1 MERQK
6 IALSNFLLEIC
17 PALLN
22 CSRPSLQSL
31 LAKEGDHTLHTFLID
46 QQQQVLVVGREP
58 VSKQKPGKSGSGGAA
73 GAGDAATAPGGAG
86 EDGAAA
92 APALEENEDEEDE
105 QYRLFVDLGFAAHS
119 LGRASSVAFLKRPGF
134 SLEEQTAP
142 AEGDGGA
149 AAQDGGAGGATQ
161 RKTIGQQLAVLR
173 CGFGDDGESSL
184 DVTQLYMQRGLAP
197 MLHVALTQKDL
208 ETGAGAQAGGAGA
221 NGSSAGPQAGGVGG
235 CEESGEGTAAAKVA
249 ASSVHQTV
257 NKKMA
262 ELLMAVQQAQQ
273 NVDIPLIQ
281 LAVDPVIEEA
291 VRRAQAEG
299 RRATVEDIGEKLH
312 DTGYLI
318 ALQNHVNRWIKD
330 IQKVCRMQRD
340 ASTGSAAEEVSYW
353 VGMERAISHVEDQL
367 KTPEAELTLQ
377 VLKQTRKVFATMT
390 FEQDAG
396 LKQASD
402 MVANVNVLI
411 RDFPVNDLLGATS
424 VEQLTQAV
432 RTVFMHLRK
441 LKNATQ
447 YPLSRAYQL
456 VEALS
461 RDLSQQLVNVLSQ
474 QNLLLLGYEEFEH
487 ATGGCT
493 ELFRTW
499 EEEVRQFKEMVRDQ
513 SKKRGLSERPP
524 SKLICEHLVLQE
536 RMGELRQFRR
546 QHHRL
551 KEVISKVLA
560 SNAGGDLSAQKEVA
574 GAYELMQTVD
584 VLDVS
589 RTGQEAWEAARKAYD
604 DRIDRVE
611 SQITARLRDR
621 LGASTTSGEM
631 FRVFSQFNALFFRPR
646 VRGAIQEYQ
655 TTLIQQVK
663 QDLRKLQAS
672 FLDGHQKVETLTM
685 AEVRDMAPVAG
696 SIVWAKQLE
705 RKLEGLVGRIED
717 VLGRGWEQHV
727 EGQRLR
733 QDIDAFKARLS
744 QNELFDSWLRV
755 VKDEKRLDA
764 SDRIFVIRIMGG
776 RGLELDVNFDPEIL
790 ALFKEVRLLNTL
802 HFRIPYS
809 VKVMADEA
817 KVLYPFVTTLRVV
830 LRTYTEACNSIEF
843 SNARAAPAN
852 MRTKSGESIIAL
864 LVAAYQRDAQQ
875 RLAEGMTLRWDADRL
890 EAYVRKLAD
899 VVYSFEGKV
908 ELGLLRHADALKDI
922 EAIRSVPL
930 DAPKETLQEMLTEV
944 QKQIEEQQLQHFS
957 NIHLWARLLDRHVE
971 LILRS
976 RVVDL
981 INEWVKQFEAWPNAG
996 TTLIKKPAMLEIQ
1009 LRNQVL
1015 QVFPPVEAAH
1025 QFWMG
1030 ELHDA
1035 IASVC
1040 LLPRLSAR
1048 SGVVVD
1054 NLYSESSDD
1063 EEDGR
1068 QAGGEAAEVSLAR
1081 RVRKDRTYRHIATQL
1096 LEPAVFFRAYDVIN
1110 VHVQKVKAYVQTWLQ
1125 YQVLWDVDVS
1135 EVIGRLSDDIET
1147 WQHLLNEIKAARSTF
1162 DTHESRE
1169 DFGATV
1175 VDHKQAQ
1182 SKLNIKYDAWHREIL
1197 HAFGQKVASRT
1208 EAFFKHLHTLLTELE
1223 EQGKA
1228 EDPTETTISAV
1239 TFLSMSEF
1247 QMEAFMNGVGA
1258 QAEELLSSL
1267 VSNLT
1272 KFLLKLQ
1279 EASKADVAWDAT
1291 VESLRASERLL
1302 ERQRFAFPSD
1312 WLWIDKVEGELET
1325 FQQLLR
1331 HQVLLVEQNRE
1342 QIVDVVRRYNERV
1355 QYRLKHLYTEWMTH
1369 RPVSSDVAPKHAIQ
1383 VLATYE
1389 TQLAQLAKQ
1398 YEFGLKA
1405 KQVLGLDDFQSA
1417 DSEHFTPQNLE
1428 DEIKDMK
1435 GVWNALGSLFADV
1448 ASLKDTPWASI
1459 VPKKVRQQL
1468 EELIEKIKK
1477 IPSRFR
1483 QYDAF
1488 EEMRNQLSAYLKL
1501 NMLITD
1507 LRTDSL
1513 KDRHWKLVMGVLKIK
1528 KPIQDVTLGTLWDA
1542 ELVTNEAA
1550 IREILVQAQ
1559 GETALEE
1566 FLRQVKD
1573 SWQERELIFVPYGTK
1588 TKLIKGWEDLFQLI
1602 EDQLAALQSMKMSPY
1617 FKVFEEE
1624 ALTWED
1630 KLNRLRSLLDS
1641 WVEVQR
1647 KWVYLQGVFTGSQ
1660 DIPMLLPQEHQRFKG
1675 IDQDF
1680 KNIMK
1685 KASTIKN
1692 VMEVAAIDDL
1702 GRQLERLS
1710 DLLSRIQKALGE
1722 YLERQ
1727 REQFA
1732 RFYFVGDEDLLEMI
1746 GSARDVKVVQRH
1758 VNKLFAGIAVLDTDP
1773 DDPTVIVGMSSKEGE
1788 SVPFVTTIP
1797 IMQYASLK
1805 DWLAAVEQQMV
1816 ATLAENLAA
1825 AIAELQRVDMPKLL
1839 AEGEAPEVVTD
1850 HPFLKWIAAFP
1861 LQVLL
1866 LALQVSWTRSVE
1878 EALQQRGADENPLA
1892 SRVLTYTVNLLGF
1905 LADRVV
1911 MDVGVTVRQR
1921 MVQIITELVHQ
1932 RDVCRVLLD
1941 QSVESKDDFR
1951 WLQYMR
1957 FYFTA
1962 PAAKALPQHSLRIA
1976 MADATLSYGFEYL
1989 GMAER
1994 LIQTPLTDKCFLT
2007 LTQALNM
2014 KLGGNPFGPA
2024 GTGKTESVKALGT
2037 ALGRYTLV
2045 FNCDETFDFNAMG
2058 RLFAGLCQVG
2068 AWGCFDE
2075 FNRLDEKI
2083 LSAVSEQI
2091 LTIQTGLR
2099 EGRPTIDLLG
2109 KSVKLS
2115 TNVGI
2120 FVTMNPGYA
2129 GRSNLPD
2136 NLKQLFRE
2144 IAMIVPD
2151 KQLIAQVTLFAQ
2163 GFRSA
2168 ERLASK
2174 IISLFDLCDRQLS
2187 KQPHYDFGL
2196 RSLKSALNSAGSL
2209 KRQWLQDRLAGAG
2222 SGVENEDPAAV
2233 AKVEEDLLLRS
2244 VCDTV
2249 VPKLVAQDVPLLRS
2263 LLAGV
2268 FPGSDISMLE
2278 EKVLCEEIERLAAL
2292 RHMHCRGEWRE
2303 KILQLYQI
2311 QKLQHGVML
2320 VGPVGT
2326 GKSAAWRVLLD
2337 AMETVDGIKGHAH
2350 LLDPKAV
2357 PKEQLYGRLDSTT
2370 LEWQDGVFTAILRKI
2385 LQQVGPTIAP
2395 KRHWIVFDGDV
2406 DPEWAENLNSVLD
2419 DNKLLTLPNGERL
2432 QIPSNVRLL
2441 FEVDTLKHATLATV
2455 SRCGMVWFSDSV
2467 LEVSTLFQHHLA
2479 AIKSGGVEAAAQGR
2493 QKKMA
2498 RGASLARGDEEG
2510 PSAEDEREAL
2520 AEREVVRT
2528 SSSSQLDG
2536 GVFGPPR
2543 SVGVGNAHLR
2553 ELAAEVWR
2561 PYFEKDGFA
2570 CQALECAMNCEHI
2583 MVPTHVRLV
2592 ESTVAL
2598 LKKGI
2603 AKLAEHQTEK
2613 KNEGV
2618 EPDDDVARSFLVR
2631 WLLLAL
2637 LWGFGGSMSLANR
2650 LKFAKDVQEIS
2661 PVRLPSALG
2670 SDDGDGGRDLT
2681 LLDFEP
2687 GVDDGEWRLWK
2698 EKVKQVD
2705 IEPHQVTDANLV
2717 IQTVDT
2723 LRHRHVVEGW
2733 LDEQRPF
2740 ILCGPPGSGKTMTLT
2755 SVLKERTDFDIAFL
2769 NFSSGTTPQVLLKT
2783 FDQYCEFT
2791 KSPNGCVVMRPT
2803 QPGKKLIVFCDECNL
2818 PLPDKYGT
2826 QSVITFM
2833 REITETGGFWR
2844 LMPQMA
2850 QGGGPWTWVRVE
2862 RVQFAGACNP
2872 PTDAGRHPMSD
2883 RFLRFAPLLFVD
2895 FPGSESLR
2903 QIYGTFNRAMLR
2915 PYPKLRAHADA
2926 LTDSMVDFY
2935 SEFSQSF
2942 TVDTQPHY
2950 IYSPRELTRWK
2961 LAMAE
2966 ALEGGGRDAG
2976 LVKSASRAVWGAE
2989 KGEGTFFAQTSIT
3002 DGGRDAQLDPEEV
3015 DVKSMVRIY
3024 IHEGLRIFSDRLVH
3038 EAERQKTDQMIDQI
3052 TLKHFDGIDS
3062 SVLQRPI
3069 IFTSLVTR
3077 RYEEVSRDELRAL
3090 LQGKLRVFNEEVF
3103 NVQLVFFNE
3112 VLDHVTRIDRVL
3124 RQPLGHLLL
3133 VGASG
3138 AGKTILTKFVAW
3150 INGLSIFQIKAGRN
3164 YNTAAFE
3171 QDLRVVMKRAAIKE
3185 EKIAFILDESNAL
3198 GPAFLERMNA
3208 LLASG
3213 EVPGLFEGDEY
3224 TALINECKAA
3234 YGAGEYLSNE
3244 SGEIFARFTRQVQRN
3259 LHIIF
3264 TMNPAN
3270 PEFYNRQATSPALF
3284 NRCVIDW
3291 FGDWHERAMLEVAK
3305 AFTAPLMLP
3314 PEGFEA
3320 DAVVGVSETI
3330 GDVQTA
3336 AQVQAE
3342 DNPVPL
3348 DPDDEARRVRLATSI
3363 VAFHAAVALSNKKLQ
3378 RSGKKS
3384 NWMTP
3389 RDFLD
3394 FLHHFVNLVGEKAD
3408 ATGEQQRHLHA
3419 GLQTLRVAEEQVAE
3433 MRAALTEKEK
3443 VLTEKNEEAEKKMG
3457 QMVEQQS
3464 EAEEKKRGAEQ
3475 LARRLDEQ
3483 TGVIEERRQVVQK
3496 QLAEVEP
3503 LLLEAAEAVTNIP
3516 KKSLDELKSMANPPA
3531 MAKIAV
3537 EAVAV
3542 LITDAG
3548 DKPLNWDDARK
3559 VLKNQ
3564 DFITK
3569 VVNFDCSN
3577 ISPVTRKRVQ
3587 TKFIHGGEWD
3597 LEKINRASKAAGPL
3611 AKWVE
3616 SSVAFVTISEQV
3628 DPLQKEIEVLEV
3640 EALKNK
3646 EELLQ
3651 QQELIGQ
3658 LEGKLQQYKKDY
3670 AQLISQ
3676 VESIK
3681 REMEDVQKKCARSM
3695 RLLQNLSS
3703 EKGRWSEQSDALQQ
3717 AGFTFVGDSLLAA
3730 AFCAYLGFFE
3740 YAHRQKLVDEWR
3752 GILKVE
3758 RVRYRADLS
3767 FVDFLSLPSER
3778 LNWVACG
3785 LPPDDLSIQNA
3796 IILKRFLRYPLIID
3810 PAGQAT
3816 NFLTQLM
3823 AAKKLTKTSFTDQNF
3838 LKALESSLRFGTTM
3852 LIQDVEKVDPILNS
3866 VLNRETHKLGGRELI
3881 TVGDAEIDLSPAF
3894 LLYLATR
3901 DPTAQFTPDLC
3912 SRVTIVNFTLTPSS
3926 LVNQCLNLILKSE
3939 RPDVDKRRTD
3949 MLKLQ
3954 GEFKVKIRELEDGLL
3969 QALSNVKGNILD
3981 DDAVLATMENLKQ
3994 QAAEVEHEAART
4006 EDVMAEVEK
4015 TSNMYLVWALAA
4027 GRIYFML
4034 LNLSVVS
4041 FLYQYDLRF
4050 FLSILSDTLRHPDL
4064 EKVGANDY
4072 QARLDFL
4079 MEKLFSTAYQRL
4091 APGLRYADR
4100 LVVGLEMTHIRAE
4113 IDLDGSVSSAEL
4125 QLLLEGTILK
4135 SNGEGEAEGL
4145 KAEERREWT
4154 EDLDGLINVEQM
4166 KALQKL
4172 AMLPFF
4178 ADLEAQMQESR
4189 AKFKAMVQS
4198 QEPEKAI
4205 PAQLFAAGAQ
4215 ADDAGGEDVA
4225 FGVGRKMTKSR
4236 WLRSLREVLLVRAL
4250 RPDRVSLLLSS
4261 LVEAVLGENFLAV
4274 PELTQATFYDLIK
4287 NQAAASV
4294 PVALVSSPGFDPS
4307 SKVTTLA
4314 AAYKQELTSIA
4325 MGSKEGFL
4333 LAEKAIGHASRQGH
4347 WVMFKN
4353 VHLSTKWLHGLEKQ
4367 LYRMQGVHPNFR
4379 IFLTME
4385 ATPALPLNLM
4395 RVSYTFVFE
4404 PPSGVKAS
4412 LLRSYALMNAE
4423 NNATHAAKKTAGGA
4437 GADAGVIV
4445 ERPPVVAR
4453 TRLQFLLAFLHA
4465 VVLERRR
4472 YAPVGWCKMYEFSD
4486 ADQVCALKIINS
4498 WVDAAAAIGKGG
4510 VPGDERMMN
4519 DFVAPE
4525 RLPWD
4530 AIRTL
4535 LKQVCYGGR
4544 LDNPVDQKILSSL
4557 VDYLFQPA
4565 AFEASFPLNIM
4576 AGVEEAD
4583 PVADTS
4589 SLPLQLCAPD
4599 LLKQAAAYEAWAD
4612 QLWSVDSPT
4621 WLGFSAH
4628 AERLLATRQSL
4639 AAVGAWASVLLRGNE
4654 EAHDFQ
4660 AIAKQGTAMASAAS
4674 GRREREAD
4682 AVARSL
4688 TRQLTQ
4694 QMSSEVGGVP
4704 GSSWLTDLLPGVKA
4718 IVKMLPRTVPDL
4730 RRTEDTVRD
4739 PMFRCFERETTV
4751 ARRLLATIHDSL
4763 AQLILVCQ
4771 GETKL
4776 TNALRDLAQHISSSQ
4791 VPPDWRK
4798 VFSSAPE
4805 LTLAEWVEDF
4815 GRRLKHLMLVARSF
4829 GRDAVE
4835 ETAGD
4840 APVEPAE
4847 LRAALTRQSDGG
4859 EISQRRVWLGGLL
4872 YPSAYLT
4879 ATRQAVAQAKGW
4891 SLDDLAMEVQIG
4903 VRDPEDDQSFVIT
4916 GVTVEGAAWDAQ
4928 GSCLALTDSLKAS
4941 VPPVAMR
4948 WWHKDEGPKFAF
4960 ANKIPLD
4967 IPLFL
4972 NHSRTE
4978 LVAFCKLPFPQDV
4991 CPDAWVQRGTSLF
5004 LWSDL

>member
-22 CSRPSLQSL
+22 CSRQSLQSL
-31 LAKEGDHTLHTFLID
+31 LAKEADRTLQTFLLE
-46 QQQQVLVVGREP
+46 QQQVLVVGREP
-58 VSKQKPGKSGSGGAA
+58 VAKKKNGAPGSGA
-73 GAGDAATAPGGAG
+73 
-86 EDGAAA
+86 EA
-92 APALEENEDEEDE
+92 APPGDRPEEPPADENDEEE
-105 QYRLFVDLGFAAHS
+105 QFRLFVELGFAAHA
-119 LGRASSVAFLKRPGF
+119 LTRANSVAFLKRPGF
-134 SLEEQTAP
+134 SLEEQEPSPEVGDDEASPAGESVHHAP
-142 AEGDGGA
+142 MHA
-149 AAQDGGAGGATQ
+149 
-161 RKTIGQQLAVLR
+161 RKTIGQQLAVMR
-173 CGFGDDGESSL
+173 CGFGEEAETSL

-197 MLHVALTQKDL
+197 MLNVALTQK
-208 ETGAGAQAGGAGA
+208 ETEGTGAPAGGAQAGG
-221 NGSSAGPQAGGVGG
+221 NGSAAGGQ
-235 CEESGEGTAAAKVA
+235 EEAAEGPAQNKVA
-249 ASSVHQTV
+249 SSSLHQTV

-262 ELLMAVQQAQQ
+262 ELLLAVQQAQQ
-273 NVDIPLIQ
+273 NVDIPLVQ
-281 LAVDPVIEEA
+281 LAVDPVIEAA
-291 VRRAQAEG
+291 VKTAQAAG
-299 RRATVEDIGEKLH
+299 RKATVEDLGDYLH
-312 DTGYLI
+312 NTGYLI

-330 IQKVCRMQRD
+330 IQKICRMQRD
-340 ASTGSAAEEVSYW
+340 ASTGSAAEEVNFW
-353 VGMERAISHVEDQL
+353 VGMERAISHVEEQL

-402 MVANVNVLI
+402 MVASVNILI

-447 YPLSRAYQL
+447 YPLSRAYHL

-461 RDLSQQLVNVLSQ
+461 RDLSQRLVAVLSQ
-474 QNLLLLGYEEFEH
+474 QHLLLLSFEEFEH
-487 ATGGCT
+487 ATGGCS

-524 SKLICEHLVLQE
+524 AKLVCEHLVIQE
-536 RMGELRQFRR
+536 RLGELRQFRR

-551 KEVISKVLA
+551 KEVISKVL
-560 SNAGGDLSAQKEVA
+560 SESAGGDLTAQKEVA
-574 GAYELMQTVD
+574 SAYELMQSVD
-584 VLDVS
+584 VLDLS
-589 RTGQEAWEAARKAYD
+589 RAGQEAWEAARKAYD

-663 QDLRKLQAS
+663 MDLRKLQEA
-672 FLDGHQKVETLTM
+672 FLDGHQRVETLTM
-685 AEVRDMAPVAG
+685 AEARDMAPIAG
-696 SIVWAKQLE
+696 SIVWERQLE
-705 RKLEGLVGRIED
+705 RRLEGLVRRIED

-727 EGQRLR
+727 EGQKLR
-733 QDIDAFKARLS
+733 QDIDAFKQRLS
-744 QNELFDSWLRV
+744 QNQLFENWLQM

-764 SDRIFVIRIMGG
+764 SEHIFVIRVLGG
-776 RGLELDVNFDPEIL
+776 KGFELD
-790 ALFKEVRLLNTL
+790 VRLLNTL
-802 HFRIPYS
+802 QFRIPYS

-830 LRTYTEACNSIEF
+830 LRTYAEACRRIEC
-843 SNARAAPAN
+843 APSPVSAGG
-852 MRTKSGESIIAL
+852 MRTRSGDSIIAL
-864 LVAAYQRDAQQ
+864 LVASYQREAQQ
-875 RLAEGMTLRWDADRL
+875 RLAEGMGLRWDSDRL
-890 EAYVRKLAD
+890 EAYVRKVSD
-899 VVYSFEGKV
+899 VMYSFEGKV
-908 ELGLLRHADALKDI
+908 DAGIKRHQDALQDMDAIKD
-922 EAIRSVPL
+922 
-930 DAPKETLQEMLTEV
+930 MLVKV
-944 QKQIEEQQLQHFS
+944 QKHIEEQQLQHFS
-957 NIHLWARLLDRHVE
+957 NIPRWTRLLDRHVE
-971 LILRS
+971 TILRN
-976 RVVDL
+976 RVVDTV
-981 INEWVKQFEAWPNAG
+981 NAWVKQFEGWPHAG
-996 TTLIKKPAMLEIQ
+996 TSLVKKPAVLEIQ

-1025 QFWMG
+1025 QYWMG
-1030 ELHDA
+1030 ELHNT

-1040 LLPRLSAR
+1040 LLPRLSSRIGASAAAFDEFDD
-1048 SGVVVD
+1048 SG
-1054 NLYSESSDD
+1054 SSDEEGNGKD
-1063 EEDGR
+1063 E
-1068 QAGGEAAEVSLAR
+1068 SLQR
-1081 RVRKDRTYRHIATQL
+1081 PKLRKDRTYRHLSQL
-1096 LEPAVFFRAYDVIN
+1096 VDPTVFYHAYDVIN
-1110 VHVQKVKAYVQTWLQ
+1110 AHIQRVKAYVQTWLQ
-1125 YQVLWDVDVS
+1125 YQVLWDVDVN
-1135 EVIGRLSDDIET
+1135 EVIGRLCDDIET

-1162 DTHESRE
+1162 DTHENQE
-1169 DFGATV
+1169 EFGATV
-1175 VDHKQAQ
+1175 VDHQQAQ
-1182 SKLNIKYDAWHREIL
+1182 AKLNVKYDGWHREIL
-1197 HAFGQKVASRT
+1197 HAFAQKVAARS
-1208 EAFFKHLHTLLTELE
+1208 EAFYKHLHSLLTDLE
-1223 EQGKA
+1223 EQGRA
-1228 EDPTETTISAV
+1228 EDPTETSISAV
-1239 TFLSMSEF
+1239 TFLSMSQF
-1247 QMEAFMNGVGA
+1247 QMDAFVNDVGP
-1258 QAEELLSSL
+1258 QADALLSSL

-1272 KFLLKLQ
+1272 RFLLKLQ
-1279 EASKADVAWDAT
+1279 EASKADVEWGAA

-1302 ERQRFAFPSD
+1302 EGQRFAFPSD
-1312 WLWIDKVEGELET
+1312 WLWIDRVEGELET
-1325 FQQLLR
+1325 FQQILH
-1331 HQVLLVEQNRE
+1331 HQALLVEQNRE
-1342 QIVDVVRRYNERV
+1342 QIVDMVKRYNDRV
-1355 QYRLKHLYTEWMTH
+1355 QFRLSHLYSEWMTH
-1369 RPVSSDVAPKHAIQ
+1369 RPVKSDVSPQHATQ

-1389 TQLAQLAKQ
+1389 TQLTQLSEQ
-1398 YEFGLKA
+1398 YAFGSKA
-1405 KQVLGLDDFQSA
+1405 KQVLGLDDLAQG
-1417 DSEHFTPQNLE
+1417 DEEQFTPDSLAE
-1428 DEIKDMK
+1428 EIRDMK
-1435 GVWNALGSLFADV
+1435 GVWSALGSLFDDV
-1448 ASLKDTPWASI
+1448 SALRDTPWASV
-1459 VPKKVRQQL
+1459 VPKTVRQRL
-1468 EELIEKIKK
+1468 EELLEKIKTV
-1477 IPSRFR
+1477 PSRFR

-1488 EEMRNQLSAYLKL
+1488 EEMRTQLTTFLKL
-1501 NMLITD
+1501 NLLITD
-1507 LRTDSL
+1507 LRTDAL
-1513 KDRHWKLVMGVLKIK
+1513 KERHWKLILGLLKIK
-1528 KPIQDVTLGTLWDA
+1528 KPLQDVTLGLLWHADLPA
-1542 ELVTNEAA
+1542 NEAA
-1550 IREILVQAQ
+1550 VREILVQAQ

-1573 SWQERELIFVPYGTK
+1573 SWQDRELVFVAYGTK
-1588 TKLIKGWEDLFQLI
+1588 TKLVKGWEDLFQLI
-1602 EDQLAALQSMKMSPY
+1602 DDQLAALQSMKMSPY
-1617 FKVFEEE
+1617 FKIFEEE

-1647 KWVYLQGVFTGSQ
+1647 KWVYLEGVFTGSQ
-1660 DIPMLLPQEHQRFKG
+1660 DIPMLLPQEHHRFKG

-1685 KASTIKN
+1685 KAANVKN
-1692 VMEVAAIDDL
+1692 VMEVAAVDDL

-1722 YLERQ
+1722 YLEKQ

-1746 GSARDVKVVQRH
+1746 GNARDVKVVQRH
-1758 VNKLFAGIAVLDTDP
+1758 INKLFAGIAVLDTDP
-1773 DDPTVIVGMSSKEGE
+1773 ENGAIIVGMSSKEGE
-1788 SVPFVTTIP
+1788 SVPFSTTIP
-1797 IMQYASLK
+1797 ILQYASLK
-1805 DWLAAVEQQMV
+1805 EWLGAVEQQMIV
-1816 ATLAENLAA
+1816 TLAENLAS
-1825 AIAELQRVDMPKLL
+1825 AIAQLEQVNMPKLL
-1839 AEGEAPEVVTD
+1839 ASCQETDGAVTN
-1850 HPFLKWIAAFP
+1850 HPFLLWIAAYP
-1861 LQVLL
+1861 LQALI

-1878 EALQQRGADENPLA
+1878 AALTQKRGEEPHPLA
-1892 SRVLTYTVNLLGF
+1892 TDVLDYTCNLLGF

-1932 RDVCRVLLD
+1932 RDVCRVLIE
-1941 QSVESKDDFR
+1941 QGVTAKDDFR

-1957 FYFTA
+1957 FYFT
-1962 PAAKALPQHSLRIA
+1962 PPTQNALPQNSLRIA

-2099 EGRPTIDLLG
+2099 EGLSSIELLD
-2109 KSVKLS
+2109 KKVKLS
-2115 TNVGI
+2115 PNVGI

-2209 KRQWLQDRLAGAG
+2209 KRQWLQDRLSSVEGAE
-2222 SGVENEDPAAV
+2222 SAPEESEASVV
-2233 AKVEEDLLLRS
+2233 KVEETLLLRS

-2278 EKVLCEEIERLAAL
+2278 EKVLCEEIERLAQR
-2292 RHMHCRGEWRE
+2292 RHMQCKGEWKE

-2326 GKSAAWRVLLD
+2326 GKSAAWRILLD
-2337 AMETVDGIKGHAH
+2337 AMERLDGIKGHAH
-2350 LLDPKAV
+2350 VLDPKAV

-2385 LQQVGPTIAP
+2385 LQANAQQQAGSAP
-2395 KRHWIVFDGDV
+2395 GALKRHWIVFDGDV

-2467 LEVSTLFQHHLA
+2467 VEVSTLFRHHLSKIQMGSLEGTQA
-2479 AIKSGGVEAAAQGR
+2479 MQKLGRLPSQKDDDRETPEKELTRSESSASHGQGGVATLRTGVEAEKAQ
-2493 QKKMA
+2493 
-2498 RGASLARGDEEG
+2498 LCDI
-2510 PSAEDEREAL
+2510 
-2520 AEREVVRT
+2520 
-2528 SSSSQLDG
+2528 
-2536 GVFGPPR
+2536 
-2543 SVGVGNAHLR
+2543 
-2553 ELAAEVWR
+2553 AAEVWR
-2561 PYFEKDGFA
+2561 PYFEKDGFV
-2570 CQALECAMNCEHI
+2570 CEALARAMSYEHI
-2583 MVPTHVRLV
+2583 MVPTHVRL
-2592 ESTVAL
+2592 
-2598 LKKGI
+2598 
-2603 AKLAEHQTEK
+2603 
-2613 KNEGV
+2613 
-2618 EPDDDVARSFLVR
+2618 
-2631 WLLLAL
+2631 WLLLAM

-2650 LKFAKDVQEIS
+2650 LNFTKEIQRLS
-2661 PVRLPSALG
+2661 PIRLPTAL
-2670 SDDGDGGRDLT
+2670 DDADGRDVT

-2687 GVDDGEWRLWK
+2687 SVEDGAWHMWK
-2698 EKVKQVD
+2698 EKVKQVE
-2705 IEPHQVTDANLV
+2705 IEPHQVADANLV

-2723 LRHRHVVEGW
+2723 LRHKHVVEGW

-2791 KSPNGCVVMRPT
+2791 KSPKGVVIMRPT

-2818 PLPDKYGT
+2818 PSPDKYGT

-2850 QGGGPWTWVRVE
+2850 QSGPWVWVKVE

-2895 FPGSESLR
+2895 FPGTESLR

-2915 PYPKLRAHADA
+2915 PFPQLRAHAEA
-2926 LTDSMVDFY
+2926 LTNSMVEFY
-2935 SEFSQSF
+2935 DEFSRAF
-2942 TVDTQPHY
+2942 TVDMQPHY

-2966 ALEGGGRDAG
+2966 ALEGGDRVLQKTG
-2976 LVKSASRAVWGAE
+2976 SRVL
-2989 KGEGTFFAQTSIT
+2989 KGERDQTAGVSNFFASSLV
-3002 DGGRDAQLDPEEV
+3002 DGARGEDSGRLEPEEV
-3015 DVKSMVRIY
+3015 DVKMMVRIY
-3024 IHEGLRIFSDRLVH
+3024 THEGLRIFSDRLVH
-3038 EAERQKTDQMIDQI
+3038 EAERQKTDQMIDEI
-3052 TLKHFDGIDS
+3052 TLRHFHGVDPS
-3062 SVLQRPI
+3062 ALQRPI
-3069 IFTSLVTR
+3069 ILTSLVTK
-3077 RYEEVSRDELRAL
+3077 RYEEVSREELRAL

-3112 VLDHVTRIDRVL
+3112 VLEHVTRIDRVL

-3150 INGLSIFQIKAGRN
+3150 MNGLSIFQIKAGRN

-3234 YGAGEYLSNE
+3234 YGSGEYLSNE
-3244 SGEIFARFTRQVQRN
+3244 SGEIFARFTRLVQRN

-3291 FGDWHERAMLEVAK
+3291 FGDWNERAMLEVAK
-3305 AFTAPLMLP
+3305 AFTSPILLP
-3314 PEGFEA
+3314 PEGFEP
-3320 DAVVGVSETI
+3320 DAAVGVNIEAVENKKTET
-3330 GDVQTA
+3330 GEDASGPVDV
-3336 AQVQAE
+3336 
-3342 DNPVPL
+3342 
-3348 DPDDEARRVRLATSI
+3348 DDEARRVRLATSI
-3363 VAFHAAVALSNKKLQ
+3363 VAFHAAVALNNKKLQ
-3378 RSGKKS
+3378 RAGKKS

-3408 ATGEQQRHLHA
+3408 ATGEQQRHLQA

-3433 MRAALTEKEK
+3433 MRTELTEKES

-3457 QMVEQQS
+3457 QMVEQQA

-3475 LARRLDEQ
+3475 LARKLDEQ

-3503 LLLEAAEAVTNIP
+3503 LLQEAAEAVTNIP

-3537 EAVAV
+3537 EAVAL

-3548 DKPLNWDDARK
+3548 EKPLSWEDARK

-3569 VVNFDCSN
+3569 VVNFDCSCV
-3577 ISPVTRKRVQ
+3577 SPATRRCVQ
-3587 TKFIHGGEWD
+3587 SKFIHGGEWD

-3651 QQELIGQ
+3651 QQDLIGQ
-3658 LEGKLQQYKKDY
+3658 LEAKLQQYKKDY

-3676 VESIK
+3676 VQLIK

-3695 RLLQNLSS
+3695 RLLQNLGS
-3703 EKGRWSEQSDALQQ
+3703 EKGRWLEQSDALCQ
-3717 AGFTFVGDSLLAA
+3717 AGFTFIGDSLLAA

-3740 YAHRQKLVDEWR
+3740 YAHRQRLLDEWQQ
-3752 GILKVE
+3752 ILKVE
-3758 RVRYRADLS
+3758 RVRFCADLS
-3767 FVDFLSLPSER
+3767 YVDFLSLPSER
-3778 LNWVACG
+3778 LQWVACG

-3796 IILKRFLRYPLIID
+3796 IILKRFLRYPLVID

-3816 NFLTQLM
+3816 NFLTHLM

-3838 LKALESSLRFGTTM
+3838 LKALEAALRFGTT
-3852 LIQDVEKVDPILNS
+3852 LLVQDVEKVDPILNS

-3894 LLYLATR
+3894 MLFLATR

-3994 QAAEVEHEAART
+3994 QAAEVEREAART

-4034 LNLSVVS
+4034 LNLSCIS

-4050 FLSILSDTLRHPDL
+4050 FLNL
-4064 EKVGANDY
+4064 EKVGSSDY
-4072 QARLDFL
+4072 AARLEFL

-4091 APGLRYADR
+4091 APGLRYSDR
-4100 LVVGLEMTHIRAE
+4100 LVVGLEMAHIRAE
-4113 IDLDGSVSSAEL
+4113 IDLKASIWSAEM
-4125 QLLLEGTILK
+4125 QLLLAGTILK
-4135 SNGEGEAEGL
+4135 GKADGEAGDESPAE
-4145 KAEERREWT
+4145 KRDEERREWKD
-4154 EDLDGLINVEQM
+4154 DLDGGINAEQM

-4172 AMLPFF
+4172 SLLPFF
-4178 ADLEAQMQESR
+4178 AGLERQMGEHR
-4189 AKFKAMVQS
+4189 DAFKAMLS
-4198 QEPEKAI
+4198 SPEPEKLV
-4205 PAQLFAAGAQ
+4205 PSGVLAAES
-4215 ADDAGGEDVA
+4215 DDDGV
-4225 FGVGRKMTKSR
+4225 FGVGGKMTKAK
-4236 WLRSLREVLLVRAL
+4236 WLRQLREILLVRAL
-4250 RPDRVSLLLSS
+4250 RPDRVSLLLAA
-4261 LVEAVLGENFLAV
+4261 LVEAVLGENFLTV
-4274 PELTQATFYDLIK
+4274 PELTQAAFYDLIQT
-4287 NQAAASV
+4287 QAGAAV

-4307 SKVTTLA
+4307 LKVTALA
-4314 AAYKQELTSIA
+4314 AAYNQPLTSIA

-4333 LAEKAIGHASRQGH
+4333 LAEKAIGQASRQGH
-4347 WVMFKN
+4347 WVLFKN
-4353 VHLSTKWLHGLEKQ
+4353 VHLSTKWLQGLEKQ
-4367 LYRMQGVHPNFR
+4367 LYRMQGVHSNFR

-4412 LLRSYALMNAE
+4412 LLRSYATMNAE
-4423 NNATHAAKKTAGGA
+4423 SAGSAAKKGLASP
-4437 GADAGVIV
+4437 DPGVSV
-4445 ERPPVVAR
+4445 GKPPLVAR
-4453 TRLQFLLAFLHA
+4453 SRLQFLLAFLHA

-4472 YAPVGWCKMYEFSD
+4472 YAPVGWCKKYEFSD

-4498 WVDAAAAIGKGG
+4498 WVDAVAAVGKGA
-4510 VPGDERMMN
+4510 PGDKMMAE
-4519 DFVAPE
+4519 FIAPE
-4525 RLPWD
+4525 RLPWE

-4565 AFEASFPLNIM
+4565 AFDASFPLNIM
-4576 AGVEEAD
+4576 AESEETGSD
-4583 PVADTS
+4583 
-4589 SLPLQLCAPD
+4589 SLSVPQLLTAPD
-4599 LLKQAAAYEAWAD
+4599 LFKQPSAYEAWAD

-4628 AERLLATRQSL
+4628 AERLLASRQSL
-4639 AAVGAWASVLLRGNE
+4639 AAVGSWAAVLLRGNE

-4660 AIAKQGTAMASAAS
+4660 AIAVQGSVAPGARQQTRGRGDEASLSA
-4674 GRREREAD
+4674 
-4682 AVARSL
+4682 
-4688 TRQLTQ
+4688 QLTS
-4694 QMSSEVGGVP
+4694 QMSSEMAGAG
-4704 GSSWLTDLLPGVKA
+4704 GSSWLSDLLPGVQA
-4718 IVKMLPRTVPDL
+4718 MVNMLPEAVPDM
-4730 RRTEDTVRD
+4730 RRTEETVKD

-4751 ARRLLATIHDSL
+4751 ARRLLATIHDAL
-4763 AQLILVCQ
+4763 AQLVLVCQ
-4771 GETKL
+4771 GEAKL
-4776 TNALRDLAQHISSSQ
+4776 TNALRDLAQHISSSE
-4791 VPPDWRK
+4791 VPPEWK
-4798 VFSSAPE
+4798 NVFTSAPE
-4805 LTLAEWVEDF
+4805 LTLAEWIEDF
-4815 GRRLKHLMLVARSF
+4815 SRRLKHLMLVAQSF
-4829 GRDAVE
+4829 GPNAIE
-4835 ETAGD
+4835 D
-4840 APVEPAE
+4840 APKRMKPEE
-4847 LRAALTRQSDGG
+4847 LSAALSRQSDGG
-4859 EISQRRVWLGGLL
+4859 ELTQRRVWLGGLL

-4879 ATRQAVAQAKGW
+4879 ASRQAVAQAKGW

-4903 VRDPEDDQSFVIT
+4903 VGEPQDDQSFVIT
-4916 GVTVEGAAWDAQ
+4916 GVTVEGAAWDTQ
-4928 GSCLALTDSLKAS
+4928 GKCLTLTESLKAS
-4941 VPPVAMR
+4941 LPPVAIR
-4948 WWHKDEGPKFAF
+4948 WWHKDEGPKMVFS
-4960 ANKIPLD
+4960 NQTPLD
-4967 IPLFL
+4967 VPLFL
-4972 NHSRTE
+4972 NHSR
-4978 LVAFCKLPFPQDV
+4978 A
-4991 CPDAWVQRGTSLF
+4991 
-5004 LWSDL
+5004 

>member
-22 CSRPSLQSL
+22 CSRQSLQSL
-31 LAKEGDHTLHTFLID
+31 LAKEGDRTLQTFLIE
-46 QQQQVLVVGREP
+46 QQQVLVVGREP
-58 VSKQKPGKSGSGGAA
+58 VAKKKNGTTSGAPGT
-73 GAGDAATAPGGAG
+73 DAANTERP
-86 EDGAAA
+86 EEL
-92 APALEENEDEEDE
+92 PADENDEEE
-105 QYRLFVDLGFAAHS
+105 QFRLFVELGFAAHA
-119 LGRASSVAFLKRPGF
+119 LTRAYSVAFLKRPGF
-134 SLEEQTAP
+134 SLEEQTSPEVAEDGEAASSPADAP
-142 AEGDGGA
+142 AR
-149 AAQDGGAGGATQ
+149 
-161 RKTIGQQLAVLR
+161 RKTIGQQLAVLC
-173 CGFGDDGESSL
+173 CGFGDDTESSL

-197 MLHVALTQKDL
+197 MLNVALTQK
-208 ETGAGAQAGGAGA
+208 ETEGPGPGGAQAG
-221 NGSSAGPQAGGVGG
+221 NGSASGPA
-235 CEESGEGTAAAKVA
+235 EEGAAEA
-249 ASSVHQTV
+249 AQNKAATSSLHQTV

-262 ELLMAVQQAQQ
+262 ELLLAVQQAQQ

-281 LAVDPVIEEA
+281 LPVDPVIEETVKA
-291 VRRAQAEG
+291 AQAAG
-299 RRATVEDIGEKLH
+299 RKATVEDLGDYLH
-312 DTGYLI
+312 NTGYLI

-340 ASTGSAAEEVSYW
+340 ASTGSAAEEVNFW
-353 VGMERAISHVEDQL
+353 EGMERAILRVEEQL

-402 MVANVNVLI
+402 MVASVNILI

-441 LKNATQ
+441 LKNAAQ
-447 YPLSRAYQL
+447 YPLSRAYHL

-461 RDLSQQLVNVLSQ
+461 RDLSQRLVAVLSQ
-474 QNLLLLGYEEFEH
+474 QHLLLLGFEEFEH
-487 ATGGCT
+487 ATGGCS

-513 SKKRGLSERPP
+513 AKKRGLSERPP
-524 SKLICEHLVLQE
+524 AKLVCEHLVIQE
-536 RMGELRQFRR
+536 RIGELRQFRR

-551 KEVISKVLA
+551 KEVISRVL
-560 SNAGGDLSAQKEVA
+560 SENAGGDLTAQKEVA
-574 GAYELMQTVD
+574 SAYELLQSVD
-584 VLDVS
+584 VLDLS
-589 RTGQEAWEAARKAYD
+589 RAGQEAWEAARKAYD

-655 TTLIQQVK
+655 TTLLQQVK
-663 QDLRKLQAS
+663 MDLRKLQES
-672 FLDGHQKVETLTM
+672 FLDGHQRVETLTM
-685 AEVRDMAPVAG
+685 AEARDMAPVAG

-705 RKLEGLVGRIED
+705 RRLEGLIKRIED
-717 VLGRGWEQHV
+717 VLGHGWEQHV
-727 EGQRLR
+727 EGQKLR
-733 QDIDAFKARLS
+733 QDIDAFRQRLN
-744 QNELFDSWLRV
+744 QNQLFENWLQV
-755 VKDEKRLDA
+755 VKDEKRLDTG
-764 SDRIFVIRIMGG
+764 DRIFLIRVLGG
-776 RGLELDVNFDPEIL
+776 RGFELDVNFDL
-790 ALFKEVRLLNTL
+790 DLLTLFKEVRLLNTL
-802 HFRIPYS
+802 QYRIPYS

-830 LRTYTEACNSIEF
+830 LRTYTEACRLIEG
-843 SNARAAPAN
+843 SPSPPGTGG
-852 MRTKSGESIIAL
+852 MRTKSGESVAAL
-864 LVAAYQRDAQQ
+864 LVASYQREAQQ
-875 RLAEGMTLRWDADRL
+875 RLAEGLSLRWDSDRL
-890 EAYVRKLAD
+890 ESYVRKVAE
-899 VVYSFEGKV
+899 VMYSFEGKV
-908 ELGLLRHADALKDI
+908 ETGLKRHQDALQDI
-922 EAIRSVPL
+922 DAIKVLPL
-930 DAPKETLQEMLTEV
+930 DASKESLLEMLAKV
-944 QKQIEEQQLQHFS
+944 QKHIEEQQLQHFS
-957 NIHLWARLLDRHVE
+957 NIPRWTRLLDSHVE
-971 LILRS
+971 TILRS
-976 RVVDL
+976 RVVD
-981 INEWVKQFEAWPNAG
+981 IVNEWVKQFEGWPHAG
-996 TTLIKKPAMLEIQ
+996 TSLVKKAAVLEIQ
-1009 LRNQVL
+1009 LRNHVL
-1015 QVFPPVEAAH
+1015 QLFPPVEAAH
-1025 QFWMG
+1025 QYWMG
-1030 ELHDA
+1030 ELHNT

-1040 LLPRLSAR
+1040 LVPRLSSRIGA
-1048 SGVVVD
+1048 SAVED
-1054 NLYSESSDD
+1054 DFADSCSSDD
-1063 EEDGR
+1063 ED
-1068 QAGGEAAEVSLAR
+1068 AEEKLKKSKLC
-1081 RVRKDRTYRHIATQL
+1081 KNRTYRHLSQL
-1096 LEPAVFFRAYDVIN
+1096 VDPAVFFHAYDVIN
-1110 VHVQKVKAYVQTWLQ
+1110 KHIQRVKEYVQTWLQ
-1125 YQVLWDVDVS
+1125 YQVLWDVDVN
-1135 EVIGRLSDDIET
+1135 EVISRVSDDIET

-1162 DTHESRE
+1162 DTHENRE
-1169 DFGATV
+1169 EFGATI
-1175 VDHKQAQ
+1175 VDHQQAQ
-1182 SKLNIKYDAWHREIL
+1182 SKLNTKYDGWHREIL
-1197 HAFGQKVASRT
+1197 HAFGQKVADRT
-1208 EAFFKHLHTLLTELE
+1208 EAFYKRLHALLTDLE
-1223 EQGKA
+1223 EQGRA
-1228 EDPTETTISAV
+1228 DDPTETSISAM
-1239 TFLSMSEF
+1239 TFLSMSQF
-1247 QMEAFMNGVGA
+1247 QMDAFVNGVGP
-1258 QAEELLSSL
+1258 QADALLSSL

-1272 KFLLKLQ
+1272 RFLLKLQ
-1279 EASKADVAWDAT
+1279 EASKADVEWEVT
-1291 VESLRASERLL
+1291 FESLRASERLL

-1312 WLWIDKVEGELET
+1312 WLWIDRVEGELET

-1331 HQVLLVEQNRE
+1331 HQALLVEQSRE
-1342 QIVDVVRRYNERV
+1342 PIVDMVKRYNARV
-1355 QYRLKHLYTEWMTH
+1355 QFRLKHLYSEWMIH
-1369 RPVSSDVAPKHAIQ
+1369 RPVKSDVSPQHATQ
-1383 VLATYE
+1383 VLEGYE
-1389 TQLAQLAKQ
+1389 SQLNQLAEQ
-1398 YEFGLKA
+1398 YAFGEKA
-1405 KQVLGLDDFQSA
+1405 KNVLGLDDLPAGDEEQFSP
-1417 DSEHFTPQNLE
+1417 DSLAE
-1428 DEIKDMK
+1428 EIKDMK
-1435 GVWNALGSLFADV
+1435 GVWNALSSLFTDV
-1448 ASLKDTPWASI
+1448 GALRETPWAT
-1459 VPKKVRQQL
+1459 VAPKAVRQRL
-1468 EELIEKIKK
+1468 EELLEKIKK
-1477 IPSRFR
+1477 VPPRFR

-1488 EEMRNQLSAYLKL
+1488 EEMRAQLTSYLKL
-1501 NMLITD
+1501 NLLITD
-1507 LRTDSL
+1507 LRTDAL
-1513 KDRHWKLVMGVLKIK
+1513 KDRHWKLILTTLKIK
-1528 KPIQDVTLGTLWDA
+1528 KTLQEVTLGTLWHAD
-1542 ELVTNEAA
+1542 LVANESAV
-1550 IREILVQAQ
+1550 REILVQAQ

-1566 FLRQVKD
+1566 FLRQVKE
-1573 SWQERELIFVPYGTK
+1573 SWQDRELTFVAYGTK
-1588 TKLIKGWEDLFQLI
+1588 TKLVKGWDDLFQLI
-1602 EDQLAALQSMKMSPY
+1602 DDQVAALQSMKLSPY
-1617 FKVFEEE
+1617 FKIFEEE
-1624 ALTWED
+1624 ALTWEE
-1630 KLNRLRSLLDS
+1630 KLNRLRGLLDS
-1641 WVEVQR
+1641 WIEVQR
-1647 KWVYLQGVFTGSQ
+1647 KWVYLEGVFTGSQ
-1660 DIPMLLPQEHQRFKG
+1660 DIPMLLPQEHQRFRG

-1685 KASTIKN
+1685 KAASVKN
-1692 VMEVAAIDDL
+1692 VMEVAGMDDL
-1702 GRQLERLS
+1702 GRQLDRLS

-1722 YLERQ
+1722 YLEKQ

-1746 GSARDVKVVQRH
+1746 GNARDVKVVQRH

-1773 DDPTVIVGMSSKEGE
+1773 ENGTIIVGMSSKEGE
-1788 SVPFVTTIP
+1788 SVPFSTTIP
-1797 IMQYASLK
+1797 ILQYASLK

-1816 ATLAENLAA
+1816 VTLAENLAS
-1825 AIAELQRVDMPKLL
+1825 AIAKLEQVNMPKLL
-1839 AEGEAPEVVTD
+1839 AAKEETNAEVST
-1850 HPFLKWIAAFP
+1850 HPFLHWVASYP
-1861 LQVLL
+1861 LQALL

-1878 EALQQRGADENPLA
+1878 TALAQEATGEAESHPLA
-1892 SRVLTYTVNLLGF
+1892 TGVLDYTCKLLEF

-1911 MDVGVTVRQR
+1911 TDVGVTVRQR

-1932 RDVCRVLLD
+1932 RDVCRTLID
-1941 QSVESKDDFR
+1941 QGVVTKDDFR

-1957 FYFTA
+1957 FYFSP
-1962 PAAKALPQHSLRIA
+1962 PAANALPQDSLRIA

-2099 EGRPTIDLLG
+2099 EGLSSIELLD
-2109 KSVKLS
+2109 KNVKLS

-2151 KQLIAQVTLFAQ
+2151 KPLIAQVTLFAQ

-2209 KRQWLQDRLAGAG
+2209 KRQWLQDASAAGAAE
-2222 SGVENEDPAAV
+2222 SEESVV
-2233 AKVEEDLLLRS
+2233 QVEETLLLRS

-2249 VPKLVAQDVPLLRS
+2249 VPKLVAQDVPLLKS

-2268 FPGSDISMLE
+2268 FPGADVTMLE
-2278 EKVLCEEIERLAAL
+2278 EKLLCEEIERLAQG
-2292 RHMHCRGEWRE
+2292 RHMQCRGEWKE
-2303 KILQLYQI
+2303 KVLQLYQI

-2326 GKSAAWRVLLD
+2326 GKSAAWKVLLD
-2337 AMETVDGIKGHAH
+2337 AMERLDGVKGHAH
-2350 LLDPKAV
+2350 ILDPKAV

-2385 LQQVGPTIAP
+2385 LQATAQQQAGSATPL

-2467 LEVSTLFQHHLA
+2467 VEVSTLFQHHLSEIQLGNLDGSQA
-2479 AIKSGGVEAAAQGR
+2479 MQKLGRLPSQKEESRDAQ
-2493 QKKMA
+2493 
-2498 RGASLARGDEEG
+2498 
-2510 PSAEDEREAL
+2510 
-2520 AEREVVRT
+2520 AEREVTRSG
-2528 SSSSQLDG
+2528 SSVSAHGAQMVSPG
-2536 GVFGPPR
+2536 FARR
-2543 SVGVGNAHLR
+2543 SVEAEKARLCEV
-2553 ELAAEVWR
+2553 AAEAWR
-2561 PYFEKDGFA
+2561 PYFEKDGFV
-2570 CQALECAMNCEHI
+2570 CQALARAMSYDHI

-2592 ESTVAL
+2592 ESTISL

-2603 AKLAEHQTEK
+2603 AKLAEYQSEK
-2613 KNEGV
+2613 ASEGE
-2618 EPDDDVARSFLVR
+2618 EPQEQVAREFYVK
-2631 WLLLAL
+2631 WLLLAM
-2637 LWGFGGSMSLANR
+2637 LWGFGGSLSLSNR
-2650 LKFAKDVQEIS
+2650 LNFTKEVQRLS
-2661 PVRLPSALG
+2661 PIRLPSAL
-2670 SDDGDGGRDLT
+2670 DANEDGRDVT

-2687 GVDDGEWRLWK
+2687 SVEDGEWHTWK
-2698 EKVKQVD
+2698 EKVKQVE
-2705 IEPHQVTDANLV
+2705 IEPHQVADANLV

-2723 LRHRHVVEGW
+2723 LRHKHVVEGW
-2733 LDEQRPF
+2733 LDERRPF

-2791 KSPNGCVVMRPT
+2791 KSPKGMVVMRPT

-2833 REITETGGFWR
+2833 REIVETGGFWR

-2850 QGGGPWTWVRVE
+2850 QGGGPWVWVRVE

-2895 FPGSESLR
+2895 FPGTESLR

-2915 PYPKLRAHADA
+2915 PFPQLRAHAEA

-2935 SEFSQSF
+2935 DEFSRSF
-2942 TVDTQPHY
+2942 TVDMQPHY

-2961 LAMAE
+2961 LAMSE
-2966 ALEGGGRDAG
+2966 ALDGGDRG
-2976 LVKSASRAVWGAE
+2976 LQKSASRAAWKPEMDGAD
-2989 KGEGTFFAQTSIT
+2989 GVASFFSGDP
-3002 DGGRDAQLDPEEV
+3002 DGARRDAVGRFEPEEL
-3015 DVKSMVRIY
+3015 DLKTMVRVFV
-3024 IHEGLRIFSDRLVH
+3024 HEGLRIFSDRLVH

-3052 TLKHFDGIDS
+3052 TLKHFQGVDAS
-3062 SVLQRPI
+3062 ALQRPI
-3069 IFTSLVTR
+3069 LLTSLVTR

-3112 VLDHVTRIDRVL
+3112 VLEHVTRIDRVL

-3150 INGLSIFQIKAGRN
+3150 MNGLSVFQIKAGRN

-3213 EVPGLFEGDEY
+3213 EVPGLFEGDEF

-3234 YGAGEYLSNE
+3234 YGSGEYLASNE
-3244 SGEIFARFTRQVQRN
+3244 SGEIFARFTRLVQRN

-3291 FGDWHERAMLEVAK
+3291 FGDWNECAMLEVAK
-3305 AFTAPLMLP
+3305 AFTAPILLP
-3314 PEGFEA
+3314 PEGFDA
-3320 DAVVGVSETI
+3320 DAAVGL
-3330 GDVQTA
+3330 GPDLGKPKLA
-3336 AQVQAE
+3336 AQVEGEDQAG
-3342 DNPVPL
+3342 PV
-3348 DPDDEARRVRLATSI
+3348 DPDEEARRMRLASSI

-3378 RSGKKS
+3378 RAGKKS

-3408 ATGEQQRHLHA
+3408 ATGEQQRHLQA

-3433 MRAALTEKEK
+3433 MRSALTEKES

-3457 QMVEQQS
+3457 QMVEQQA

-3475 LARRLDEQ
+3475 LTRKLDEQ
-3483 TGVIEERRQVVQK
+3483 TGVIEERRQAVQK

-3503 LLLEAAEAVTNIP
+3503 LLREAAEAVTNIP

-3548 DKPLNWDDARK
+3548 EKPLTWEDARK

-3569 VVNFDCSN
+3569 VVNFDCSCV
-3577 ISPVTRKRVQ
+3577 SVATRRCVQ
-3587 TKFIHGGEWD
+3587 TRFIGGGDWD

-3616 SSVAFVTISEQV
+3616 SSVAFVAISEQV
-3628 DPLQKEIEVLEV
+3628 DPLQKEIDVLEV

-3658 LEGKLQQYKKDY
+3658 LERKLQQYKKDY
-3670 AQLISQ
+3670 AQLISEVQ
-3676 VESIK
+3676 LIQ
-3681 REMEDVQKKCARSM
+3681 REMEDVQKKCQRSM
-3695 RLLQNLSS
+3695 RLLQNLGS
-3703 EKGRWSEQSDALQQ
+3703 EKGRWLEQSDALRR
-3717 AGFTFVGDSLLAA
+3717 AGVTFIGDSLLAA

-3740 YAHRQKLVDEWR
+3740 YAHRQRLLDEWQD
-3752 GILKVE
+3752 ILKIE
-3758 RVRYRADLS
+3758 CIRFCPDLS
-3767 FVDFLSLPSER
+3767 YVDFLSLPSER
-3778 LNWVACG
+3778 LHWVASG

-3796 IILKRFLRYPLIID
+3796 IILKRFLRYPLVID

-3838 LKALESSLRFGTTM
+3838 LKALEAALRFGTT
-3852 LIQDVEKVDPILNS
+3852 LLVQDVEKVDPILNS

-3894 LLYLATR
+3894 MLFLATR

-3994 QAAEVEHEAART
+3994 QAAEVEREAART

-4034 LNLSVVS
+4034 LNLSCIS
-4041 FLYQYDLRF
+4041 FFYQYDLRF
-4050 FLSILSDTLRHPDL
+4050 FLNILGDTLRHPDL
-4064 EKVGANDY
+4064 EKVGSSDY
-4072 QARLDFL
+4072 AARLDFL
-4079 MEKLFSTAYQRL
+4079 MERLFSTAYQRL
-4091 APGLRYADR
+4091 APGLRYRDR
-4100 LVVGLEMTHIRAE
+4100 LVVGLEMAHIRAE
-4113 IDLDGSVSSAEL
+4113 IELKSSIWSAEM
-4125 QLLLEGTILK
+4125 QLLLAGTILK
-4135 SNGEGEAEGL
+4135 GGKEAGDEDDVSGEKSRGDED
-4145 KAEERREWT
+4145 RREWK
-4154 EDLDGLINVEQM
+4154 EDVDGAINAEQM

-4172 AMLPFF
+4172 SLLPFF
-4178 ADLEAQMQESR
+4178 VDLETQMRENR
-4189 AKFKAMVQS
+4189 EDFRAMVMS
-4198 QEPEKAI
+4198 QEPEKLI
-4205 PAQLFAAGAQ
+4205 PAVVFAAEKPQ
-4215 ADDAGGEDVA
+4215 TDEDV
-4225 FGVGRKMTKSR
+4225 FGVGGKMTKAK
-4236 WLRSLREVLLVRAL
+4236 WLRHLREILLLRAL
-4250 RPDRVSLLLSS
+4250 RPDRVTLLLAA
-4261 LVEAVLGENFLAV
+4261 LVEAVLGEHFLTV
-4274 PELTQATFYDLIK
+4274 PELTQTAFYDLIQH
-4287 NQAAASV
+4287 QAGAAV

-4307 SKVTTLA
+4307 SKVTALA
-4314 AAYKQELTSIA
+4314 AAYKQHLTSIA

-4333 LAEKAIGHASRQGH
+4333 LAEKAIGQASRQGN
-4347 WVMFKN
+4347 WVLFKN
-4353 VHLSTKWLHGLEKQ
+4353 VHLSTKWLQGLEKQ

-4412 LLRSYALMNAE
+4412 LLRSYATMNAE
-4423 NNATHAAKKTAGGA
+4423 SSASHAAKKGATADPGGA
-4437 GADAGVIV
+4437 MVGK
-4445 ERPPVVAR
+4445 PPLVAR
-4453 TRLQFLLAFLHA
+4453 GRLQFLLAFLHA

-4472 YAPVGWCKMYEFSD
+4472 YAPVGWCKQYEFSD

-4498 WVDAAAAIGKGG
+4498 WVDNVAAVGKGG
-4510 VPGDERMMN
+4510 TAEDRVMAEYI
-4519 DFVAPE
+4519 APE

-4576 AGVEEAD
+4576 AENEETGAD
-4583 PVADTS
+4583 S
-4589 SLPLQLCAPD
+4589 LSLPQLLTAPD
-4599 LLKQAAAYEAWAD
+4599 LFKQASAYEAWAE

-4621 WLGFSAH
+4621 WLGFSAQ
-4628 AERLLATRQSL
+4628 AERLLASRQSL
-4639 AAVGAWASVLLRGNE
+4639 AAVGSWAAVLLRGNE

-4660 AIAKQGTAMASAAS
+4660 AISVQGSVTSGARQAAR
-4674 GRREREAD
+4674 GRGAEE
-4682 AVARSL
+4682 ARSL
-4688 TRQLTQ
+4688 SAQLTS
-4694 QMSSEVGGVP
+4694 QMSSEMEGAA
-4704 GSSWLTDLLPGVKA
+4704 GSSWLSDLVPGVQAMIGLLPQV
-4718 IVKMLPRTVPDL
+4718 VPDV
-4730 RRTEDTVRD
+4730 RRTEETVKD
-4739 PMFRCFERETTV
+4739 PMFRCFEREITV
-4751 ARRLLATIHDSL
+4751 ARRLLATIQDAL
-4763 AQLILVCQ
+4763 AQLLLVCK
-4771 GETKL
+4771 GEAKL
-4776 TNALRDLAQHISSSQ
+4776 TNALRDLAQRISSSE
-4791 VPPDWRK
+4791 VPPEWK
-4798 VFSSAPE
+4798 GVFTSAPE
-4805 LTLAEWVEDF
+4805 LTLAEWIEDF
-4815 GRRLKHLMLVARSF
+4815 SRRLKHLMLVAQSF
-4829 GRDAVE
+4829 GPSTIE
-4835 ETAGD
+4835 ETSQKIR
-4840 APVEPAE
+4840 PEE
-4847 LRAALTRQSDGG
+4847 LSAALTRQSDGG
-4859 EISQRRVWLGGLL
+4859 ELSQRRVWLGGLL

-4879 ATRQAVAQAKGW
+4879 ASRQAVAQAKGW

-4903 VRDPEDDQSFVIT
+4903 VSDPPDDQSFVIT
-4916 GVTVEGAAWDAQ
+4916 GVTVEGAAWNTQ
-4928 GSCLALTDSLKAS
+4928 GQCLSLTESLKAS
-4941 VPPVAMR
+4941 LPPVAIR
-4948 WWHKDEGPKFAF
+4948 WWHKDEGPKMTFS
-4960 ANKIPLD
+4960 NQTPLD
-4967 IPLFL
+4967 VPLFL
-4972 NHSRTE
+4972 NHSRAE

-4991 CPDAWVQRGTSLF
+4991 LSDVWVQRGTSLF